1 MQGLS
6 VGDDI
11 YLNEKFLLDQKGKV
25 DFRGILNTLLHEAA
39 HVKQHSLGQENLN
52 RVFGKTHQ
60 YKMSDKISQD
70 VYRLQDVESHS
81 NYMSEIAGEITGGWN
96 ND

>member
-1 MQGLS
+1 M
-6 VGDDI
+6 GDNI
-11 YLNEKFLLDQKGKV
+11 YLNEKYLLDEKGKV
-25 DFRGILNTLLHEAA
+25 DFIKILNTLFHEAA
-39 HVKQHSLGQENLN
+39 HVTQHRKGQENLD

-81 NYMSEIAGEITGGWN
+81 NYMGGIAELITKDWN
-96 ND
+96 NGQKM